1 MKSNMKVQH
10 GFPKDFLWG
19 GAIAAH
25 QAEGGFLEGG
35 KGWSVAD
42 VEKYVTDPTRFSY
55 KELNYLPLARI
66 REGMEEVDSNLYPK
80 RRGCDF
86 YHHYKEDIKEFAQM
100 GFKVFRFSIAWTRIF
115 PLGDEE
121 EPNEEG
127 LKFYD
132 DLINELLSYGIQ
144 PLVTINHY
152 DFPLHLALK
161 YNGFADRRCIDFYV
175 RYCRVLFDRYA
186 DRVKYWLPFNEVESV
201 FRHPLKSAGIVQD
214 TLTDEAITNQIL
226 YQVMHNQLVA
236 AAKVTG
242 ILHQK
247 YPQCWMGC
255 MGAKHTNYAYTC
267 DPNDVLEVQLMGR
280 EFLFPLDVQ
289 VFGEYPVWFWRKLEE
304 LGVTLEAPQEDFDL
318 LAKNTVDFV
327 SFSYYNSFV
336 TSTRKDVELTAGN
349 LHVGGKNPYLPSG
362 DWGWQIDPVGLRIS
376 LNELYDRYRK
386 PLFIAEN
393 GMGAMDKLEEDGSVH
408 DPYRIDYLRLHIAQL
423 KKAVEDGIPVFGY
436 TMWGCIDLV
445 SSATCEMRK
454 RYGFLYV
461 DGDDLGS
468 GSYKRYRK
476 DSFYWYKELIATNGE
491 NL

>member
-1 MKSNMKVQH
+1 MNPNMKVQH

-201 FRHPLKSAGIVQD
+201 FRHPLKSAGIV
-214 TLTDEAITNQIL
+214 
-226 YQVMHNQLVA
+226 
-236 AAKVTG
+236 
-242 ILHQK
+242 
-247 YPQCWMGC
+247 
-255 MGAKHTNYAYTC
+255 
-267 DPNDVLEVQLMGR
+267 
-280 EFLFPLDVQ
+280 
-289 VFGEYPVWFWRKLEE
+289 
-304 LGVTLEAPQEDFDL
+304 
-318 LAKNTVDFV
+318 
-327 SFSYYNSFV
+327 
-336 TSTRKDVELTAGN
+336 
-349 LHVGGKNPYLPSG
+349 
-362 DWGWQIDPVGLRIS
+362 
-376 LNELYDRYRK
+376 
-386 PLFIAEN
+386 
-393 GMGAMDKLEEDGSVH
+393 
-408 DPYRIDYLRLHIAQL
+408 
-423 KKAVEDGIPVFGY
+423 
-436 TMWGCIDLV
+436 
-445 SSATCEMRK
+445 
-454 RYGFLYV
+454 
-461 DGDDLGS
+461 
-468 GSYKRYRK
+468 
-476 DSFYWYKELIATNGE
+476 
-491 NL
+491 